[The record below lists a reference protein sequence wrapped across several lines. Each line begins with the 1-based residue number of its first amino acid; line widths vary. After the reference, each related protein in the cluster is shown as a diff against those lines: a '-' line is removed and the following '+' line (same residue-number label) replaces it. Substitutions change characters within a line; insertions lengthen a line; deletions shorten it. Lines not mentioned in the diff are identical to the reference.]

1 MSGKQLLPLFLTLGA
16 VGCDSSSSAS
26 QEETFTPESI
36 TAEVQAVSPATNRAR
51 QASAAYNSIDHYF
64 MIVWN
69 DNRFNPD
76 VETIELIRA
85 NYDGSFGEKI
95 ELDST
100 TGEDISDP
108 TVSFNSTDNTFLT
121 AWEKPFSSPTSSE
134 ALDKIQLSLIDS
146 DGNITKSTT
155 LDIGCTHGDASLEY
169 SSDKNKWLL
178 AWVHNTE
185 DDEDCSENPKAGGVY
200 VQYISASGEPEG
212 EAKLI
217 REEFDSN
224 DVLNQND
231 TDDITGVHLAYNS
244 QDDQYFLAWQHKYYS
259 DTSETLRDIF
269 YGLEGQRIDSD
280 LNQLGGLVIIE
291 SVEATNI
298 EIVNAEDAILDEPQ
312 EISSAYDPVSNSFAV
327 TYRTVDYSTF
337 ESNNKS
343 TSQIVTR
350 IISDAGQIG
359 SKLVLAE
366 VEEEG
371 PDYSDRAVDEPTVGY
386 NPAKQNFLITW
397 QQSPASDNLENY
409 DYDIYSAELEPD
421 GTLSEPKLEVSNSGI
436 NDMKA
441 DDIHEDVV
449 CNDFVCLLLWQETA
463 TLASSEDV
471 VPRVINF
478 KFINNLEE

>member
-1 MSGKQLLPLFLTLGA
+1 M
-16 VGCDSSSSAS
+16 
-26 QEETFTPESI
+26 
-36 TAEVQAVSPATNRAR
+36 
-51 QASAAYNSIDHYF
+51 
-64 MIVWN
+64 
-69 DNRFNPD
+69 
-76 VETIELIRA
+76 
-85 NYDGSFGEKI
+85 
-95 ELDST
+95 
-100 TGEDISDP
+100 
-108 TVSFNSTDNTFLT
+108 
-121 AWEKPFSSPTSSE
+121 
-134 ALDKIQLSLIDS
+134 
-146 DGNITKSTT
+146 
-155 LDIGCTHGDASLEY
+155 
-169 SSDKNKWLL
+169 
-178 AWVHNTE
+178 
-185 DDEDCSENPKAGGVY
+185 
-200 VQYISASGEPEG
+200 
-212 EAKLI
+212 
-217 REEFDSN
+217 
-224 DVLNQND
+224 
-231 TDDITGVHLAYNS
+231 
-244 QDDQYFLAWQHKYYS
+244 
-259 DTSETLRDIF
+259 
-269 YGLEGQRIDSD
+269 
-280 LNQLGGLVIIE
+280 
-291 SVEATNI
+291 
-298 EIVNAEDAILDEPQ
+298 
-312 EISSAYDPVSNSFAV
+312 
-327 TYRTVDYSTF
+327 TYLTVDYSTF